1 MAMLLTSLWLDSRSP
16 VAGGPTAR
24 ISMQQLSSHG
34 ASPIADKPCPHGR
47 LLRSFG
53 ICASAGVA
61 GLDQPAIDYTAPVE
75 LELSRIAIAA
85 YFRRGNISRLS
96 SGATSPILTAPAT
109 PRRSRTSRRRNPGSQ
124 HNACQRTRLCAGSA
138 TALRCIALFAIFV
151 LTACN
156 QTTSLL
162 SVAGEASAGESRSAA
177 NYGARSNEEY
187 PVPAVRADELDPKY
201 MRQRVRYPTAHPA
214 GTIVVDPDAK
224 FLYLVMAG
232 GVALR
237 YGIGVGR
244 EGFGW
249 SGEARI
255 ARKARWPSWTPPAEM
270 IRRQPALCAIPQG
283 HGARPRKPAWCP
295 RAVFVSERARHALSH
310 PWNK

>member
-1 MAMLLTSLWLDSRSP
+1 M
-16 VAGGPTAR
+16 
-24 ISMQQLSSHG
+24 
-34 ASPIADKPCPHGR
+34 
-47 LLRSFG
+47 
-53 ICASAGVA
+53 
-61 GLDQPAIDYTAPVE
+61 PVE
-75 LELSRIAIAA
+75 
-85 YFRRGNISRLS
+85 
-96 SGATSPILTAPAT
+96 
-109 PRRSRTSRRRNPGSQ
+109 
-124 HNACQRTRLCAGSA
+124 RTRLCAGSA
-138 TALRCIALFAIFV
+138 TALRCIALFVIFF

-177 NYGARSNEEY
+177 NYGVRSNEEY

-270 IRRQPALCAIPQG
+270 IRRQPALARYRRGMAPG
-283 HGARPRKPAWCP
+283 LENPLGARALYLFQNGRDTLYRIHGTNEPWSIGQN
-295 RAVFVSERARHALSH
+295 VSSGCIRLLNQDIIDLFGRVPTGSSVVVLSH
-310 PWNK
+310 RKLVDAAIDAGASDGRLQ